1 MERLGYTAVWITG
14 TREARLTIVERV
26 LAATKTLAVATGV
39 VNIWYQEARAVA
51 DSYHRLEAA
60 YPGRFLLG
68 IGAGHRELG
77 TDFRSP
83 YHALVDYID
92 VLDELGVP
100 KQRRALAA
108 PGPRVLMLA
117 AERPAGAHPYLVTPA
132 YTRRARE
139 LVGPDA
145 LLAVV
150 HKVVLGDP
158 ASTRTAGR
166 KSIQVNLGLANY
178 RANLIRMGFGE
189 DVLADGGSDA
199 LVDAPD
205 LVPRAGGPALNQ
217 DGGLDFW
224 PKNPFSRPR
233 GQVVVIDWGFAGSG
247 AIGEDAGNLVPDAV
261 FDHFIT
267 ADQMPHLEQIVC
279 EGYLRGLRA
288 VGCDDDPRLVQL
300 GMWSSAVKYDWL
312 AALTLAQVR
321 QDRQYRY
328 GGAGEIDPAFKFR
341 ERSRA
346 LLFNAR
352 WARQAIELASRLGL

>member
-1 MERLGYTAVWITG
+1 MDHTTTSVNLGTIGVDYLERELTPETAAEVERLGYTAVWITG

-77 TDFRSP
+77 TDFHSP
-83 YHALVDYID
+83 YHALVDYLD

-108 PGPRVLMLA
+108 LGPRVLMLA

-166 KSIQVNLGLANY
+166 ESIQVNLGLANY

-189 DVLADGGSDA
+189 DDLADGGSDA
-199 LVDAPD
+199 LVDA
-205 LVPRAGGPALNQ
+205 LVAQGDAATAATQLRSQLTAGASHLVVNAVPA
-217 DGGLDFW
+217 
-224 PKNPFSRPR
+224 
-233 GQVVVIDWGFAGSG
+233 
-247 AIGEDAGNLVPDAV
+247 
-261 FDHFIT
+261 
-267 ADQMPHLEQIVC
+267 ADQ
-279 EGYLRGLRA
+279 LRILTA
-288 VGCDDDPRLVQL
+288 LAPEL
-300 GMWSSAVKYDWL
+300 GV
-312 AALTLAQVR
+312 
-321 QDRQYRY
+321 
-328 GGAGEIDPAFKFR
+328 AGR
-341 ERSRA
+341 
-346 LLFNAR
+346 
-352 WARQAIELASRLGL
+352 

>member
-1 MERLGYTAVWITG
+1 MDHTTTSVNLGTIGVDYLERELTPETAAEVERLGYTAVWITG

-77 TDFRSP
+77 TDFHSP
-83 YHALVDYID
+83 YHALVDYLD

-108 PGPRVLMLA
+108 LGPRVLMLA

-166 KSIQVNLGLANY
+166 ESIQVNLGLANY
-178 RANLIRMGFGE
+178 RVNLIRMGFGE
-189 DVLADGGSDA
+189 DDLADGGSDA
-199 LVDAPD
+199 LVDA
-205 LVPRAGGPALNQ
+205 LVAQGDAATAATQLRSQLTAGASHLVVNAVPA
-217 DGGLDFW
+217 
-224 PKNPFSRPR
+224 
-233 GQVVVIDWGFAGSG
+233 
-247 AIGEDAGNLVPDAV
+247 
-261 FDHFIT
+261 
-267 ADQMPHLEQIVC
+267 ADQ
-279 EGYLRGLRA
+279 LRILTA
-288 VGCDDDPRLVQL
+288 LAPEL
-300 GMWSSAVKYDWL
+300 GV
-312 AALTLAQVR
+312 
-321 QDRQYRY
+321 
-328 GGAGEIDPAFKFR
+328 AGR
-341 ERSRA
+341 
-346 LLFNAR
+346 
-352 WARQAIELASRLGL
+352 

>member
-1 MERLGYTAVWITG
+1 MDHTTTSVNLGTIGVDYLERELTPETAAEVERLGYTAVWITG

-83 YHALVDYID
+83 YQALVDYLD
-92 VLDELGVP
+92 VLDERGVP

-108 PGPRVLMLA
+108 LGPRVLMLA
-117 AERPAGAHPYLVTPA
+117 AERSAGAHPYLVTPA

-150 HKVVLGDP
+150 HKVVLADP
-158 ASTRTAGR
+158 GSTRTAGR
-166 KSIQVNLGLANY
+166 ESIQVNLGLANY

-189 DVLADGGSDA
+189 DDLADGGSDA
-199 LVDAPD
+199 LVDA
-205 LVPRAGGPALNQ
+205 LVAQGDAATAAKQRRSQLAAGASHLVVNAVPA
-217 DGGLDFW
+217 
-224 PKNPFSRPR
+224 
-233 GQVVVIDWGFAGSG
+233 
-247 AIGEDAGNLVPDAV
+247 
-261 FDHFIT
+261 
-267 ADQMPHLEQIVC
+267 ADQ
-279 EGYLRGLRA
+279 LRILTA
-288 VGCDDDPRLVQL
+288 LAPEL
-300 GMWSSAVKYDWL
+300 GV
-312 AALTLAQVR
+312 
-321 QDRQYRY
+321 
-328 GGAGEIDPAFKFR
+328 AGR
-341 ERSRA
+341 
-346 LLFNAR
+346 
-352 WARQAIELASRLGL
+352 